1 MCRNKVL
8 ALIAGLCLVFPVAI
22 AEAGKPNGNSGNG
35 EGSTNSNY
43 LNGKPFSALAEA
55 ISINAGAIV
64 QIVQIRSDIMA
75 IQSELSEIAKTF
87 SELEQGV
94 SANEDGISA
103 LESQANELATPLAE
117 SMYTLADLQ
126 SALAGLQDDVAAN
139 HVEIEA
145 LEATIVEV
153 KSEIEVNSAE
163 MGKLLN
169 ELRQE
174 LDVQKA
180 GLDDFKKEFAEYRV
194 VNNETITHLQNE
206 MSDAIS
212 EIAATDTVKGETLAT
227 ILFLQDAINNIN
239 SDLIALNSSYITL
252 CDRFNEHTHIY
263 YDSWQL
269 FYGAFRVTGKPSNPL
284 SSQ

>member
-8 ALIAGLCLVFPVAI
+8 ALIAGLCFVFPFAI

-43 LNGKPFSALAEA
+43 LNGKPFAALSEA
-55 ISINAGAIV
+55 ISINSEAID
-64 QIVQIRSDIMA
+64 QIQSEITE
-75 IQSELSEIAKTF
+75 IQSELLEMSNNF
-87 SELEQGV
+87 DDLEQGV
-94 SANEDGISA
+94 SANEEAISA
-103 LESQANELATPLAE
+103 LEIRANELGAALSE
-117 SMYTLADLQ
+117 SMDRLAGLQ
-126 SALAGLQDDVAAN
+126 SALAALQDDVAAN

-163 MGKLLN
+163 MAKLLN

-174 LDVQKA
+174 LYVQKT

-194 VNNETITHLQNE
+194 VNNETITRLQNE
-206 MSDAIS
+206 MSNAIS

-227 ILFLQDAINNIN
+227 ILLLQDAINNIS
-239 SDLIALNSSYITL
+239 SDLIALNSSYISL
-252 CDRFNEHTHIY
+252 CDRFNEHTHVY
-263 YDSWQL
+263 YDKW
-269 FYGAFRVTGKPSNPL
+269 YYIYATDRITEPPY
-284 SSQ
+284 

>member
-1 MCRNKVL
+1 MFRNKVL
-8 ALIAGLCLVFPVAI
+8 ALIAVLCFVFPVAV
-22 AEAGKPNGNSGNG
+22 AEAGNPNGNSRNG
-35 EGSTNSNY
+35 EGAANSNY
-43 LNGKPFSALAEA
+43 LNGKPFSALSEA
-55 ISINAGAIV
+55 ISINSEAID
-64 QIVQIRSDIMA
+64 QIKSEIA
-75 IQSELSEIAKTF
+75 EIQSELLDMASDFT
-87 SELEQGV
+87 ELELRV
-94 SANEDGISA
+94 LANEGGILA
-103 LESQANELATPLAE
+103 LESRANELGAALVE
-117 SMYTLADLQ
+117 SMDRLAGLQ
-126 SALAGLQDDVAAN
+126 SALAALQDDVAAN

-194 VNNETITHLQNE
+194 VNNETITRLQNE

-212 EIAATDTVKGETLAT
+212 EIATTDTVKGETLAT
-227 ILFLQDAINNIN
+227 ILLLQDAINNIN

-252 CDRFNEHTHIY
+252 SERFNGHTHMY
-263 YDSWQL
+263 YDSWQR
-269 FYGAFRVTGKPSNPL
+269 FYGDLRVTWRPL
-284 SSQ
+284 SLSTW